1 MPQGGLSST
10 GSGPLSPKWILG
22 WMLCMADLRVMIKMI
37 LEAGMTALSEG
48 AIDKID
54 TLQNHV
60 GKGRNGGRE
69 MA

>member
-10 GSGPLSPKWILG
+10 GSGPLSPKCILS
-22 WMLCMADLRVMIKMI
+22 WMLCMADLTVMIKMI

-60 GKGRNGGRE
+60 GKGRNAGRE